1 MIKVLPASTALA
13 LHGQASCRAL
23 EATAQAGLP
32 AHRLMERAGLAV
44 AKLAR
49 AVAPLARSV
58 WVLCGPGNN
67 GGDGLVA
74 GRLLA
79 AAGLR
84 VHLILLNEGKPLP
97 ADAAAALHAAQ
108 AAGLAIH
115 GQLADAPAAPDLII
129 DALLGLGLSRAPSAP
144 LAEAIALINR
154 QSCPVLAVDLPS
166 GLQSDSGALAGAEA
180 VRAQHTLALLSL
192 KPGLFTAQGRAHAG
206 EIWFD
211 DLGATPTQAAD
222 AWLNSSADLRDWQ
235 TPGSHSS
242 HKGSQGDLLVI
253 GGAPGMR
260 GAAWLAGS
268 AGLGAGAGRVYV
280 CLLED
285 SEKEAPW
292 PPRPELMRWPEARLA
307 SPEHWQDL
315 TLVCGCGG
323 GAAVRGVLPAL
334 LASAARL
341 VLDADALNAI
351 AADPSLQALLRQ
363 RAAQDLASI
372 LTPHPLEA
380 ARLLGRSAA
389 EVQADR
395 LGAATALGEQ
405 LQCTV
410 ILKGSGSI
418 IASPGELPAVNSSGN
433 AALATP
439 GSGDVLAGWLGGLW
453 ARRPQAQTP
462 AHAQALARSAAYWHG
477 AAAQGLHGPLR
488 AADLIERMHA
498 LHAPRPA

>member
-1 MIKVLPASTALA
+1 MIDKILPASTALA
-13 LHGQASCRAL
+13 LHGPASSRAL
-23 EATAQAGLP
+23 ETAAQAGLP
-32 AHRLMERAGLAV
+32 AHSLMERAGLAV

-49 AVAPLARSV
+49 AIAPLARQV

-79 AAGLR
+79 AAGLQ
-84 VHLILLNEGKPLP
+84 VHLTLLNEGKPLP
-97 ADAAAALHAAQ
+97 TDAAAALRAAQ
-108 AAGLAIH
+108 AAGLEIH
-115 GQLADAPAAPDLII
+115 TRLADVPASPDLVI

-166 GLQSDSGALAGAEA
+166 GLQSDSGALAGMEA

-192 KPGLFTAQGRAHAG
+192 KPGLFTAQGRDHAG
-206 EIWFD
+206 ELWFD
-211 DLGATPTQAAD
+211 PLGTADKQPAD
-222 AWLNSSADLRDWQ
+222 AWLSSSAELRDWQ
-235 TPGSHSS
+235 APGAHSS

-285 SEKEAPW
+285 SEQAPW

-334 LASAARL
+334 LTRAARL

-363 RAAQDLASI
+363 RAAQGLASI

-380 ARLLGRSAA
+380 ARLLGCSAA
-389 EVQADR
+389 KVQADR
-395 LGAATALGEQ
+395 LGAAAALGEQ

-418 IASPGELPAVNSSGN
+418 VASPGELPAINSSGN

-453 ARRPQAQTP
+453 ARRTQAGP
-462 AHAQALARSAAYWHG
+462 HALARSAAYWHG
-477 AAAQGLHGPLR
+477 AAAQGQHGPLR

-498 LHAPRPA
+498 LHAPNPD